1 MDVRNPKQW
10 TATLTPYRSLSRGGF
25 IAVMSVIAA
34 VNFGA
39 GLVMYLKG
47 AWPVAGFCG
56 LDVALMWYA
65 FNRNFAAARRAEH
78 ISIADGEVVVERLAE
93 GRAPERLSFIRH
105 WLRVE
110 LEEDIE
116 RELVGRLFLTS
127 HGKRAEIGS
136 FLPPGEKKELA
147 VALKTAL
154 ARRV

>member
-1 MDVRNPKQW
+1 MDERNPKQW
-10 TATLTPYRSLSRGGF
+10 TAMLTPYRSLSRGGF

-65 FNRNFAAARRAEH
+65 FNRNFADARRAER
-78 ISIADGEVVVERLAE
+78 ITIADGQVVVERLAE
-93 GRAPERLSFIRH
+93 ACAPEQQRFIQH

-110 LEEDIE
+110 LEEDVE

-127 HGKRAEIGS
+127 HGNRSEIGS

-147 VALKTAL
+147 LALKTAL
-154 ARRV
+154 ARRA